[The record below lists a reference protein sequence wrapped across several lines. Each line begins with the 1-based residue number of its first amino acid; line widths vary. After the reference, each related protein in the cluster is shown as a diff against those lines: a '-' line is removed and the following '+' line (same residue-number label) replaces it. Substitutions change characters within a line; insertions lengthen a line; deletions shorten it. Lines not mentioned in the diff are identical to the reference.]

1 MKLVQ
6 LVAKRLRSLPPLQ
19 QMKTFFF
26 FLFLACNVEFF
37 ARRFG
42 AEAGSNQTSYESLLS
57 GGSGAKSQFYI
68 YEWPSYIDD
77 VWPPPQSPLHAKSGY
92 DHGFYANRGAGDAI
106 SPDVGLFQTWQ
117 FSLYKN
123 LMARLR
129 TSEFRTRDPAKA
141 VAFIVPFDLGDLHH
155 YWRQTSHWKPNLL
168 MSSSHCCWWCPVL
181 TKMFS
186 YC

>member
-92 DHGFYANRGAGDAI
+92 DHGFYANRGAGVAI
-106 SPDVGLFQTWQ
+106 FPDVGLFQTWQ

-155 YWRQTSHWKPNLL
+155 YWRQTSHWKD
-168 MSSSHCCWWCPVL
+168 
-181 TKMFS
+181 T
-186 YC
+186 